1 MYEQRYIEGMCRNAI
16 LRYKCARNRKIR
28 RMLKITVFTISVWF
42 FVAIAILWFAV
53 LMQDLAYVERG
64 YYALGGELI
73 VVLAYSVVLI
83 YMGCESPVNLYK
95 LYTEKKKPLLNQ
107 RWHALARDF
116 RKKYIKSIA

>member
-1 MYEQRYIEGMCRNAI
+1 MMYEQRYIEGMCRNAI

-83 YMGCESPVNLYK
+83 Y
-95 LYTEKKKPLLNQ
+95 
-107 RWHALARDF
+107 
-116 RKKYIKSIA
+116 IADRFSAWVVSHL